1 MRFCVVFVLSIA
13 ILVTTTAWSAPP
25 EGELSAVCEVKGYAC
40 DFFGDKGEF
49 DLSITQIREMTAPKG
64 EYTFTCVLEEGGDTL
79 MYQCSGVQ
87 MREDGTVPPF
97 MHSLE
102 WGADDG
108 AEDICAK
115 FVQEIES
122 RE

>member
-1 MRFCVVFVLSIA
+1 MFCRFCGVRAGSVNNNGLERS
-13 ILVTTTAWSAPP
+13 P
-25 EGELSAVCEVKGYAC
+25 EGELSAICEVKGYAC

-49 DLSITQIREMTAPKG
+49 DLSITQIREMAAPKG
-64 EYTFTCVLEEGGDTL
+64 EYTFTCVLEEGGDSL
-79 MYQCSGVQ
+79 MYQCNGV
-87 MREDGTVPPF
+87 RKSEEGPLPPF
-97 MHSLE
+97 LHSLE

-108 AEDICAK
+108 AEDICGK